1 MKGGMHNMLRHV
13 FAEMNSMLDEIVK
26 HYPSA
31 QGPRKEEL
39 IHKWN
44 LLRRMSDSVMDEW
57 LAFEEKMGKVAG
69 SGILQPA
76 NDASALPEM
85 GHEAFIRGQ
94 GYYRLMMYREA
105 LAQFGK
111 VDEFY
116 PQSLLVQ
123 MYAAM
128 SHMHLNQL
136 EEAESLFHYSLGLT
150 ESRPIKAAIYNAL
163 GCVRA
168 KKNEPDQAV
177 QHFMLALEF
186 DPALKEAHH
195 NMEACRSDL
204 GRLRY
209 SSHFMAYM

>member
-1 MKGGMHNMLRHV
+1 MFRHV
-13 FAEMNSMLDEIVK
+13 FAEMNGMLDEIVK

-39 IHKWN
+39 LHKWN
-44 LLRRMSDSVMDEW
+44 LLRRMSDSIMDEW
-57 LAFEEKMGKVAG
+57 LAFEEKMGKLAG
-69 SGILQPA
+69 SGTLQSVNESPM
-76 NDASALPEM
+76 LPEM

-105 LAQFGK
+105 LDQFGK
-111 VDEFY
+111 VAKSY
-116 PQSLLVQ
+116 PESLLTQ

-128 SHMHLNQL
+128 SHMHLSQL

-150 ESRPIKAAIYNAL
+150 ESSQIRAAIYNAL
-163 GCVRA
+163 GCIRA
-168 KKNEPDQAV
+168 KKNEPEQAV
-177 QHFMLALEF
+177 QFFGLALQL
-186 DPALKEAHH
+186 DPSLNEASH
-195 NMEACRSDL
+195 NMEACRSDP